1 MKKVIVILM
10 CLGMLFS
17 CTVPSYSSFLVLN
30 EEKQK
35 ESVEKDEPP
44 VEETSDTEKKESVP
58 EKGNPAASENSEKQD
73 VPAPEEKKE
82 SSENAGTETESGN
95 EVSNVTEVKEPE
107 HKEEDVKSESE
118 NHGNSQVVE
127 KTEVN
132 ETPEKPEGSESVVK
146 PEVLPNPEISN
157 SPENGEN
164 PENKDVP
171 ESQETEKK
179 EESPEYVKPATKKRK
194 FRKRFWK
201 KECHEKKETEQA
213 KDVTESEKDPEN
225 EAAGSETPPVEE
237 KTEEKE
243 PVEETGKTES
253 KEDSKEE
260 SKEEKSETEKESQ
273 TEEIPPEVEPSEKEE
288 NGESETI
295 LIPEKE
301 TGESVV
307 PENSGETEVKD
318 ETEVKEETEAPENP
332 TEKKDSENQTAEN
345 ETPAVQEKNEKE
357 EPAPETPKETEGA
370 ESGEESV
377 EHEVPETSGG
387 AGEHGTPETSGESGE
402 HGTPETS
409 GESGEHGVPET
420 SGGAGEHGTPETS
433 GGTGEHGVPE
443 TSGGSGEYGAPET
456 SGGTGEHEVPE
467 TSGGTGEHGV
477 PETSGGA
484 GESGAPEGT
493 EGTVVSQETA
503 KPEIPEVEPEPVRR
517 KSEWTTV
524 IYMAADNDLE
534 IAAIQDINEIE
545 AAGIDDEKMTVLVLI
560 DRAEGYDFTNDDWTD
575 TRLLKIVKD
584 PSGLNGTIVSERLDC
599 PDLDLYKSKN
609 TELDMGNSYTL
620 SALLNFARREY
631 EAEHYALILWGH
643 GTGWRAADLTH
654 PVNPRAVG
662 IDDKTGTYLSVP
674 AFADAVHEKDLDVIA
689 YDTCFGSV
697 IENLY
702 EIRDE
707 SRYVVGAAGITPSC
721 GFNYSDFINDFVLT
735 DLSVETFVLALS
747 KTSKVPVTITDCTGI
762 KRIADA
768 VNAFGKA
775 LADSIVTPSDRERE
789 FEVLFRKTKSYISS
803 SYPCDMFLDL
813 YDMAEKY
820 ITEEDDS
827 ISEKAE
833 ELRTALKLY
842 TRTTGSQNPEVGI
855 NFIPMYKKGVAATAH
870 SPEYFQQTSG
880 SFTGTEK
887 SQFVQEMGGWVPTR
901 KGISLLDKLFYSIF

>member
-1 MKKVIVILM
+1 MKKVIVSVM

-35 ESVEKDEPP
+35 ESVEKDGPP
-44 VEETSDTEKKESVP
+44 VEESPDTEKKESVP
-58 EKGNPAASENSEKQD
+58 EKENPSESENSEEKD

-82 SSENAGTETESGN
+82 SAESAGTATEIEN
-95 EVSNVTEVKEPE
+95 ENQNVPEVKEPE
-107 HKEEDVKSESE
+107 NKEEDVKSESE
-118 NHGNSQVVE
+118 NQENSQVVE
-127 KTEVN
+127 KTEGN
-132 ETPEKPEGSESVVK
+132 ENPEKTEDSEAVVK
-146 PEVLPNPEISN
+146 PEGLVTPENSESSETGKNPENKDAPELQEKTEKEEVSESGKN
-157 SPENGEN
+157 ETKKRRYRKWFWEKESPRKEGDSEQSEKITETEKESGSQTVESETSPVEKPEETEPVKETEN
-164 PENKDVP
+164 PENK
-171 ESQETEKK
+171 ENSETEIK
-179 EESPEYVKPATKKRK
+179 EEAPAQN
-194 FRKRFWK
+194 
-201 KECHEKKETEQA
+201 ETG
-213 KDVTESEKDPEN
+213 TESETEGSSPEEEEPEKKGDSESEIHQSSGT
-225 EAAGSETPPVEE
+225 EAAEPEVPEDTGKRENTEEPEVPETPEE
-237 KTEEKE
+237 KNGPESE
-243 PVEETGKTES
+243 PAGNETPG
-253 KEDSKEE
+253 
-260 SKEEKSETEKESQ
+260 KEEKH
-273 TEEIPPEVEPSEKEE
+273 EEEDP
-288 NGESETI
+288 
-295 LIPEKE
+295 
-301 TGESVV
+301 V
-307 PENSGETEVKD
+307 PEI
-318 ETEVKEETEAPENP
+318 
-332 TEKKDSENQTAEN
+332 
-345 ETPAVQEKNEKE
+345 
-357 EPAPETPKETEGA
+357 PKETEGTEIPEKPG
-370 ESGEESV
+370 ESGGTESPEE
-377 EHEVPETSGG
+377 
-387 AGEHGTPETSGESGE
+387 SGESGGTE
-402 HGTPETS
+402 ITGDHETPE
-409 GESGEHGVPET
+409 EPENI
-420 SGGAGEHGTPETS
+420 G
-433 GGTGEHGVPE
+433 
-443 TSGGSGEYGAPET
+443 
-456 SGGTGEHEVPE
+456 
-467 TSGGTGEHGV
+467 
-477 PETSGGA
+477 
-484 GESGAPEGT
+484 
-493 EGTVVSQETA
+493 
-503 KPEIPEVEPEPVRR
+503 IPEAEPEPVRK

-599 PDLDLYKSKN
+599 PDLDLYKNKN

-631 EAEHYALILWGH
+631 EAEHYALIMWGH
-643 GTGWRAADLTH
+643 GTGWRAADYTQ

-707 SRYVVGAAGITPSC
+707 AKYVVGAAGITPSC

-735 DLSVETFVLALS
+735 DLSPETFVLALS

-813 YDMAEKY
+813 FDMAEQY
-820 ITEEDDS
+820 ITDQDDPV
-827 ISEKAE
+827 SEKAE
-833 ELRTALKLY
+833 ELRAALKRY
-842 TRTTGSQNPEVGI
+842 TRTTGSPNPEVGI

-880 SFTGTEK
+880 SYTGTEK